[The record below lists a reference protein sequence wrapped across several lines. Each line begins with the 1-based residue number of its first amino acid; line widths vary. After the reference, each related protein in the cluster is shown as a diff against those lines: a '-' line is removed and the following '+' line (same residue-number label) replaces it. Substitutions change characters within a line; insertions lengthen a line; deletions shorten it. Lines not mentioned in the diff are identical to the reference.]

1 MYLPRATKNW
11 QELPVAD
18 LRWQQRP
25 GTSKSFQELPGAT
38 RSCQKRR
45 KCLKL
50 TKNNSILV
58 IAYIIGNLE
67 RSRSSKCYVP
77 CCILYNLEAVPHRVN
92 NNSWLYV
99 LILIQFFYQH
109 QRSKV
114 KVGHKDHILYYRNAR
129 SYKELPK
136 AQEMPKANQNNSIL
150 VIAYIIGDLERS
162 RSSNCYVPC
171 CELWNLEADPHR
183 VNNNSW
189 LYVLLLIQVFYQTA
203 KI

>member
-77 CCILYNLEAVPHRVN
+77 CCILYNLEAVPQRVN
-92 NNSWLYV
+92 NNSLLYA
-99 LILIQFFYQH
+99 LNLIQFFYRH

-114 KVGHKDHILYYRNAR
+114 KVGHKDHILYYRNRPYAV
-129 SYKELPK
+129 SYGLPRAATINPQLFK
-136 AQEMPKANQNNSIL
+136 DIKRCSDFINN
-150 VIAYIIGDLERS
+150 DQQ
-162 RSSNCYVPC
+162 
-171 CELWNLEADPHR
+171 
-183 VNNNSW
+183 
-189 LYVLLLIQVFYQTA
+189 LLNTP
-203 KI
+203 